1 MRHAGRPGAVVK
13 PAYGGEAVYLG
24 IQQRPGHENTWNLA
38 QQRTF
43 LYAQFSARRLRRS
56 LALPSAPLTIAWS
69 TRRDRVPAPSP
80 IAPAAATRLR
90 QLRPHPK
97 LSVPFII
104 AQWPGNEQKKV

>member
-1 MRHAGRPGAVVK
+1 MT
-13 PAYGGEAVYLG
+13 PARGGKLVYLG
-24 IQQRPGHENTWNLA
+24 IQKRSGHDNTWSLP
-38 QQRTF
+38 QQRAF
-43 LYAQFSARRLRRS
+43 LYAQFSAHRLRRS

-90 QLRPHPK
+90 QLMPHPK